1 MKIANFYYKI
11 YIIDNSQKPISFCGN
26 AFPIIPNGGL
36 ITCRHVID
44 TLYEPETFK
53 IVVYDNELNRFTK
66 INRIIFPTDNN
77 LDIVL
82 LPNALDR
89 KKEEY
94 IPILEPSKL
103 KIGEDVYSFGY
114 YSIGDSIGNEIPGYF
129 SGKIVNM
136 FNNQM
141 KGGYLSLTLPY
152 SVLEGMSGSPVMT
165 YYNGP
170 KLVGICYGNQA
181 LRIIASEVVEYKD
194 TKKEYKES
202 ISRITEF
209 GLAYH
214 PSILISFLREKSV
227 NGFIVSEKRLQIKG
241 LEE

>member
-1 MKIANFYYKI
+1 MQISNFYYKI
-11 YIIDNSQKPISFCGN
+11 YIIDNTQKPISFCWN
-26 AFPIIPNGGL
+26 AFPITPNGGL
-36 ITCRHVID
+36 VTCRHVID
-44 TLYEPETFK
+44 ISYDPKTYK
-53 IVVYDNELNRFTK
+53 MAVYDNELNRFVRIQK
-66 INRIIFPTDNN
+66 IIFPTDNII
-77 LDIVL
+77 DIAF
-82 LPNALDR
+82 LPNVLGR
-89 KKEEY
+89 EKEEY
-94 IPILEPSKL
+94 IPILKPSKL

-114 YSIGDSIGNEIPGYF
+114 YSVGDIIGNEIPGYF

-165 YYNGP
+165 YCNGP

-181 LRIIASEVVEYKD
+181 HRIIASEVVEYKD

-214 PSILISFLREKSV
+214 PTILINFLIEKSI
-227 NGFIVSEKRLQIKG
+227 NDFIVSERGVQIKG
-241 LEE
+241 LE